1 MSSLYGPHEF
11 GCGPFVSSSINAQNF
26 VYSVYYSMLF
36 QESLKAQKNMENELN
51 LAIERG
57 EDVQEKQREMDFFE
71 SLFKLSLAI
80 PADDEIQ

>member
-1 MSSLYGPHEF
+1 
-11 GCGPFVSSSINAQNF
+11 
-26 VYSVYYSMLF
+26 MLF